1 MDKVDKLKLSNN
13 VSMAVLKNE
22 FPVNGKTTISIIVE
36 DNKVAKVEIRNT
48 NSSKK
53 KGE

>member
-22 FPVNGKTTISIIVE
+22 FPVNGKTTITVNME
-36 DNKVAKVEIRNT
+36 DGKVASVEVK
-48 NSSKK
+48 NSNSRK